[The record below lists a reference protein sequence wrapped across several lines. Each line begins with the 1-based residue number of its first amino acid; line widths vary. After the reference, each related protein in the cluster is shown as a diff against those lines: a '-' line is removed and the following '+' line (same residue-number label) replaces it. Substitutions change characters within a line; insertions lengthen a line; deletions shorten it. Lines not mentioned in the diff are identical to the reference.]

1 MKKVTR
7 GFAPLLVLLS
17 LLAVAP
23 GATAAPSTAAAQS
36 TVLSAPTSTPGQR
49 NALKSAKAY
58 IRSGAFS
65 KSGLIEQLEYED
77 YSNADARWAV
87 ARVGA
92 SWNAEA
98 VESAKAYLKSGS
110 FSRQALIE
118 QLEYEGFTSA
128 QAKYGVKKAYK

>member
-23 GATAAPSTAAAQS
+23 AANATPAFAAGQS
-36 TVLSAPTSTPGQR
+36 NALSAPTTTPGQR
-49 NALKSAKAY
+49 NALKSAKSY
-58 IRSGAFS
+58 LRSGSFS
-65 KSGLIEQLEYED
+65 KSGLVEQLEYED
-77 YSNADARWAV
+77 YSSADARWAV
-87 ARVGA
+87 ARAGA
-92 SWNAEA
+92 NWNAEA
-98 VESAKAYLKSGS
+98 VESAKSYLRSGS
-110 FSRQALIE
+110 FSRQDLIE